1 MGGEISNA
9 IIALEKTKLKAIDSL
24 QIVSQLAILPDL
36 QMVLHRETGICFI
49 ANDSYFVS

>member
-24 QIVSQLAILPDL
+24 QIVSQLTILPDL
-36 QMVLHRETGICFI
+36 QIGTAQRNRNLF
-49 ANDSYFVS
+49 NSK